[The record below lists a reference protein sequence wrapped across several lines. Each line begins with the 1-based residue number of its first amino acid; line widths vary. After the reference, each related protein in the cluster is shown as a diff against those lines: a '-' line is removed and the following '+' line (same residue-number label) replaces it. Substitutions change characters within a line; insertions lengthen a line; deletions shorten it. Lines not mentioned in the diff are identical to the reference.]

1 MWGFFNEKK
10 YKKNI
15 KMKKIAL
22 SLAVVAAMF
31 VSCKE
36 ATTEVENT
44 IDSTATEMKETT
56 TEVIDSTAAAIDS
69 ATTKVNETPKVS
81 LKRID
86 E

>member
-10 YKKNI
+10 SKKNI

-44 IDSTATEMKETT
+44 IDSTATEMKETA

>member
-1 MWGFFNEKK
+1 
-10 YKKNI
+10 
-15 KMKKIAL
+15 MKKIAL
-22 SLAVVAAMF
+22 SLAVLAAMF

-44 IDSTATEMKETT
+44 IVSTATEMKETA
-56 TEVIDSTAAAIDS
+56 TEVIDFTAAAIDS
-69 ATTKVNETPKVS
+69 STNKVEETPKVS

>member
-1 MWGFFNEKK
+1 MKK
-10 YKKNI
+10 
-15 KMKKIAL
+15 KKIAL

-44 IDSTATEMKETT
+44 IDSTATEMKETA
-56 TEVIDSTAAAIDS
+56 TEVIDSTATAIDS
-69 ATTKVNETPKVS
+69 ATTKVVKETPKVS

>member
-1 MWGFFNEKK
+1 M
-10 YKKNI
+10 

-44 IDSTATEMKETT
+44 IDSTATEMKETA

>member
-1 MWGFFNEKK
+1 MKK
-10 YKKNI
+10 KSKKNI

-36 ATTEVENT
+36 TTAEVENT
-44 IDSTATEMKETT
+44 IDSTTTKIEETA
-56 TEVIDSTAAAIDS
+56 TEVIDSTSAVVDS
-69 ATTKVNETPKVS
+69 ATAKVEGTPKVS

>member
-1 MWGFFNEKK
+1 M
-10 YKKNI
+10 

-44 IDSTATEMKETT
+44 IDSTATEMKETA
-56 TEVIDSTAAAIDS
+56 TEVIDSTATAIDS
-69 ATTKVNETPKVS
+69 ATTKVVKETPKVS

>member
-1 MWGFFNEKK
+1 
-10 YKKNI
+10 
-15 KMKKIAL
+15 MKKIAL
-22 SLAVVAAMF
+22 SLTALAAMF

-44 IDSTATEMKETT
+44 IDSTATEMKETA

-69 ATTKVNETPKVS
+69 TTNKVEETPKVS

>member
-1 MWGFFNEKK
+1 MKK
-10 YKKNI
+10 ISKKVNHKKM

-22 SLAVVAAMF
+22 SLAVVAAMLL
-31 VSCKE
+31 SCKE

-44 IDSTATEMKETT
+44 IDSTTTKIEETAS
-56 TEVIDSTAAAIDS
+56 EVIDSTTAVVDS
-69 ATTKVNETPKVS
+69 VTAKVEETAKVS

>member
-1 MWGFFNEKK
+1 
-10 YKKNI
+10 
-15 KMKKIAL
+15 MKKIAL
-22 SLAVVAAMF
+22 SLAVLAAMF

-44 IDSTATEMKETT
+44 IDSTTTKIEETA

>member
-1 MWGFFNEKK
+1 
-10 YKKNI
+10 
-15 KMKKIAL
+15 MKKIAL

-56 TEVIDSTAAAIDS
+56 TEVIDSTSAVVDS
-69 ATTKVNETPKVS
+69 ATAKVEGTPKVS

>member
-1 MWGFFNEKK
+1 M
-10 YKKNI
+10 

-22 SLAVVAAMF
+22 SLAVVTAMF
-31 VSCKE
+31 VSSKE

-44 IDSTATEMKETT
+44 IDSTTTKNEETA
-56 TEVIDSTAAAIDS
+56 TEVIDSTTAVVDS
-69 ATTKVNETPKVS
+69 ATAKVEETAKVS

>member
-1 MWGFFNEKK
+1 
-10 YKKNI
+10 
-15 KMKKIAL
+15 MKKIAL
-22 SLAVVAAMF
+22 SLAVVTAMF

-44 IDSTATEMKETT
+44 IDSTTTKNEETA
-56 TEVIDSTAAAIDS
+56 TEVIDSTTAVVDS
-69 ATTKVNETPKVS
+69 ATAKVEETAKVS